1 MADNVKTRGLEFIKE
16 AIAADNAGQLNK
28 AKNLYLK
35 GIDHLMIYMKW
46 CQNEHEKKLIK
57 ERMTGYMDRVEYL
70 KDKIAG
76 PEEGNNATAKMDKD
90 AADKKDDNVPT
101 VKIKPV
107 KKIVL
112 EEEFAKLVGMDDI
125 KSEILM
131 MRRELMLD
139 KRRRDLGMDLGP
151 LESPHFAFYGNPGT
165 GKTMIARLIA
175 SCLRTLEVVPNG
187 QLVEVQRSDLVAG
200 FVGQTGPKTRKVIDQ
215 AKGGILFVDEAYRLL
230 GQPGAKSDFGPEA
243 IEELMA
249 VMNDGDPV
257 MVFAGYEGDM
267 ARFFQSNEGLFRR
280 VQRHFHFKD
289 YSCLEI
295 AKITTMRIKRKKFNL
310 PPEWG
315 GGEAADAQMAL
326 LIQQNTTQRQRSMFN
341 AAMAKRIQK
350 LAKANLD
357 RRLDIK
363 ATLDELMTFSVDDL
377 LQAVQAI
384 PEPPAKDESRVR

>member
-1 MADNVKTRGLEFIKE
+1 ML
-16 AIAADNAGQLNK
+16 
-28 AKNLYLK
+28 
-35 GIDHLMIYMKW
+35 
-46 CQNEHEKKLIK
+46 K
-57 ERMTGYMDRVEYL
+57 ERVNGYITRVEVL
-70 KDKIAG
+70 KKAIDAKEHPAAT
-76 PEEGNNATAKMDKD
+76 NAKKKGKEDKD
-90 AADKKDDNVPT
+90 GNPLP
-101 VKIKPV
+101 KIKPC
-107 KKIVL
+107 KKVNL

-139 KRRRDLGMDLGP
+139 KRRRELGMDLGD
-151 LESPHFAFYGNPGT
+151 LEAPHFAFYGNPGT

-200 FVGQTGPKTRKVIDQ
+200 FVGQTGPKTKKVIDQ

-295 AKITTMRIKRKKFNL
+295 AKITVMRIKRKKFRC
-310 PPEWG
+310 PEAWRG
-315 GGEAADAQMAL
+315 DED
-326 LIQQNTTQRQRSMFN
+326 QQLANVIMEHTSKRQRSMFN

-357 RRLDIK
+357 KRLDIK
-363 ATLDELMTFSVDDL
+363 ATLDELMTFSVDDIVG
-377 LQAVQAI
+377 AVKLI
-384 PEPPAKDESRVR
+384 PEPPKKDETRVR